1 MPNVRVQSATN
12 TSPSHV
18 FNCDTYHHSIVRY
31 FTSAN
36 SSLPK
41 GSSYGGVS
49 PSTSFFTSWSGS
61 LYAPGSRSSTAM
73 CWLCDAIVHDGSD
86 QSEVLRIEWLF
97 GQSFSKDSVELSRV
111 AVDRPGIRHGVACQ
125 HTENTSEKGAHRFR
139 RKGHC
144 SQGLHNKDMAVGP
157 WHASVPPLWGHARIG
172 SGPWALRRDES
183 WINDVTETGR
193 EAGEAPTRP
202 PKRLWRR
209 SAASDAGVPAGNAMK
224 NDRKRAK
231 TSGHSIGVF
240 WRCSSSIP

>member
-1 MPNVRVQSATN
+1 
-12 TSPSHV
+12 
-18 FNCDTYHHSIVRY
+18 
-31 FTSAN
+31 
-36 SSLPK
+36 
-41 GSSYGGVS
+41 
-49 PSTSFFTSWSGS
+49 
-61 LYAPGSRSSTAM
+61 
-73 CWLCDAIVHDGSD
+73 
-86 QSEVLRIEWLF
+86 
-97 GQSFSKDSVELSRV
+97 
-111 AVDRPGIRHGVACQ
+111 
-125 HTENTSEKGAHRFR
+125 
-139 RKGHC
+139 
-144 SQGLHNKDMAVGP
+144 MAVGP

-240 WRCSSSIP
+240 WRYGRFGMQQQLLDAGGADPGSRHPRRPSLPMPAVC